1 MKLFL
6 NPLWIIYLVIHI
18 SSASS
23 SDHEEEE
30 DDSTE
35 SENDI
40 LLDGEVFQWNRRD
53 LEPLPFDPEAYMGSV
68 SRESSFQCNE
78 FTLGNV

>member
-1 MKLFL
+1 MKLFF
-6 NPLWIIYLVIHI
+6 NPLWIIYLVIQI

-30 DDSTE
+30 DDST
-35 SENDI
+35 ENDI

-68 SRESSFQCNE
+68 SRKFISM
-78 FTLGNV
+78 